1 MEWQADCCL
10 VQVCS
15 VRGALD
21 VKVELRG
28 STSVFSPRVA
38 LRLHPFLTMSSA
50 QQSKSPASSVPLAA
64 LTRTGDESVRRKLHS
79 VGERGRESM
88 IRPAKERVEACLW
101 TRRRNSSSRTI

>member
-1 MEWQADCCL
+1 M
-10 VQVCS
+10 QVYS
-15 VRGALD
+15 AREALD
-21 VKVELRG
+21 VKAESLG
-28 STSVFSPRVA
+28 STSASSPRVA

-64 LTRTGDESVRRKLHS
+64 STRTDDESVRRKLHS

-88 IRPAKERVEACLW
+88 VRPAKERVEACLW